1 MPASRRW
8 VRSGCRY
15 AQRTL
20 STQARWL
27 RRSVR
32 DLDGH
37 GTLNDGTTVELTI
50 PSLLRPIETA
60 LKAVSWSLVAV
71 AAGLVIAAR

>member
-1 MPASRRW
+1 LSF
-8 VRSGCRY
+8 

-32 DLDGH
+32 ELDSH
-37 GTLNDGTTVELTI
+37 ATLNDGTPVELTI
-50 PSLLRPIETA
+50 PGLLRPIETA

-71 AAGLVIAAR
+71 AAGMVIAAR